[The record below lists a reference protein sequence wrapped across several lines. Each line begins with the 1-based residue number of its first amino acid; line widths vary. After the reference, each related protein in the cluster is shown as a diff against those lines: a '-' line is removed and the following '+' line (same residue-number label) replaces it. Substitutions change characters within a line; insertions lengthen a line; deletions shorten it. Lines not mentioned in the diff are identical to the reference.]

1 MSEFRRDRVSGRWVI
16 IAPERAAR
24 PTDFPVERRYSV
36 GGFCPFCEGHEDK
49 TPPEVAV
56 LRSDP
61 QQANRPGWRV
71 RVVTNRFPALR
82 PDAPIEVVGDAACRG
97 MTGFGVHEVIIE
109 SPRHILSLN
118 EMDDAGVADVLRIYQ
133 QRLASVRQDSRFL
146 YGMIFKNVGSAAG
159 ATVEHSHSQM
169 IGMPVVPETVRTEVR
184 HARQFNEAAG
194 VCLFC
199 NMIDREVAKGERVIH
214 VGRHCIAIAPYAS
227 RFPFET
233 WILPTRHV
241 PHFEDHPAEAL
252 GDIASALRTV
262 LNRLD
267 QALETPAYNY
277 LIHTSP
283 LGEKSA
289 DYFHWHIEIIP
300 CITKIAGFEWG
311 TGCYINPVLPESA
324 AAFLREASKLG
335 RSASG
340 GRVAASS

>member
-1 MSEFRRDRVSGRWVI
+1 
-16 IAPERAAR
+16 
-24 PTDFPVERRYSV
+24 
-36 GGFCPFCEGHEDK
+36 
-49 TPPEVAV
+49 
-56 LRSDP
+56 
-61 QQANRPGWRV
+61 
-71 RVVTNRFPALR
+71 
-82 PDAPIEVVGDAACRG
+82 
-97 MTGFGVHEVIIE
+97 
-109 SPRHILSLN
+109 
-118 EMDDAGVADVLRIYQ
+118 
-133 QRLASVRQDSRFL
+133 
-146 YGMIFKNVGSAAG
+146 
-159 ATVEHSHSQM
+159 
-169 IGMPVVPETVRTEVR
+169 
-184 HARQFNEAAG
+184 
-194 VCLFC
+194 
-199 NMIDREVAKGERVIH
+199 
-214 VGRHCIAIAPYAS
+214 
-227 RFPFET
+227 
-233 WILPTRHV
+233 V

>member
-24 PTDFPVERRYSV
+24 PTDFPVERRYGV

-49 TPPEVAV
+49 TPPEVAA
-56 LRSDP
+56 LRNEP
-61 QQANRPGWRV
+61 RQANRPGWRV
-71 RVVTNRFPALR
+71 RVVPNRFPALR
-82 PDAPIEVVGDAACRG
+82 PDVPLEVIGDAGSRG
-97 MTGFGVHEVIIE
+97 MTGFGLHEVIIE

-118 EMDDAGVADVLRIYQ
+118 EMDDAGVTDVLRIYQ
-133 QRLASVRQDSRFL
+133 NRLKSLRQDERYL
-146 YGMIFKNVGSAAG
+146 YGMIFKNAGSAAG

-169 IGMPVVPETVRTEVR
+169 IGIPVVPRTVRTEVR
-184 HARQFNEAAG
+184 HAREFHNTSGA
-194 VCLFC
+194 CLFC
-199 NMIDREVAKGERVIH
+199 HMIDQEIAKGERIVH
-214 VGRHCIAIAPYAS
+214 VGQHCVAITPYAS

-241 PHFEDHPAEAL
+241 AHFDEHPDEAL
-252 GDIASALRTV
+252 ADIALGLRTV

-267 QALETPAYNY
+267 LALEMPAYNY

-283 LGEKSA
+283 FGNKAA
-289 DYFHWHIEIIP
+289 DCYHWHIEIIP

-324 AAFLREASKLG
+324 AAFLREAARLG
-335 RSASG
+335 RPASG
-340 GRVAASS
+340 GKVKPPS

>member
-24 PTDFPVERRYSV
+24 PTDFPVERRYGV

-49 TPPEVAV
+49 TPPEVAA

-71 RVVTNRFPALR
+71 RVVPNRFPALR
-82 PDAPIEVVGDAACRG
+82 PDAPLEVVGDAACRG

-133 QRLASVRQDSRFL
+133 QRLMSMRQDSRFL

-159 ATVEHSHSQM
+159 ATVEHSHSQL
-169 IGMPVVPETVRTEVR
+169 IGMPVVPRTVRTEVR
-184 HARQFNEAAG
+184 HARQFNDAAG
-194 VCLFC
+194 ACLFC
-199 NMIDREVAKGERVIH
+199 HMIDQEIAKGERVVH

-241 PHFEDHPAEAL
+241 PHFEDHPAETL
-252 GDIASALRTV
+252 GDIAAGAAHRAQPARPGPRDA
-262 LNRLD
+262 RLQLSHPHLAARGEVRRLLSLAHRD
-267 QALETPAYNY
+267 HPVHHEDRRVRVGDRMLHQPGASGERRGLPARGHQAR
-277 LIHTSP
+277 P
-283 LGEKSA
+283 LGLRRQS
-289 DYFHWHIEIIP
+289 
-300 CITKIAGFEWG
+300 
-311 TGCYINPVLPESA
+311 LPPS
-324 AAFLREASKLG
+324 
-335 RSASG
+335 
-340 GRVAASS
+340 